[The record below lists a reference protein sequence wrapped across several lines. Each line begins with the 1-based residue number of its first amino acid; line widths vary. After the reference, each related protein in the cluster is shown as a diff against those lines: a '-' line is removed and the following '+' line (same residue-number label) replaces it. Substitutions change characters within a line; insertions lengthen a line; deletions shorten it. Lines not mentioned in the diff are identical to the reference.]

1 MIHMIEEI
9 IERNLR
15 IRGNFVSLIFNS
27 NRYIQIKL
35 FTVMII
41 SKFKKYIFS
50 SIYKILVINKII
62 LLKIFI

>member
-9 IERNLR
+9 KERNLR

-35 FTVMII
+35 FIVMII